1 MVTIGFLNFSSQ
13 RQLAKDTVRAQ
24 DLKTISNLLDLSFGK
39 GHDFPKPNVTTMSG
53 GVLYQETID
62 GKQFETGTFGG
73 DAIIAQ
79 FGEEASKI
87 PLDPNDKTEY
97 YYSLSKDKRFYILR
111 AKLDSGGYY
120 AIANYMT
127 SLPSDILAKN
137 TTTGTEL
144 PKLTPPT
151 NGGTPG
157 NGGGGGSS
165 GTNPGGGGGAT
176 PGGGGANGPGEGGGG
191 GEETPEPQDPE
202 IPKPTNY
209 TPEHHFT
216 RTPLPDG
223 TGVIIT
229 GYNGP
234 SSVVIP
240 EELDGKP
247 VKKIANSVFLG
258 KNITHLES
266 HSVVEIGSN
275 AFKNN
280 NSLATVVLP
289 KVKIIGNEAFQA
301 NGSLLKISLPRVE
314 EIGDRAFYGNSKL
327 ATVELPRVK
336 NIGSSAFESGNIQ
349 SLQIGSTNRAAD
361 KIGTK
366 AFYNNKIENL
376 EIRVKEIGDEAFYN
390 NRLKIVSLPVTI
402 TIKRRAFVGY
412 GYGHGNIIASLTAP
426 LLQHVGEGAFYY
438 NLLTIVNLPSLKTAG
453 PYSFVCN
460 NLTTVI
466 LPSIET
472 IGQGAFVGSFSNP
485 ENYPTGN
492 HYYNSNLYSTYSS
505 SHYPNERRKNYISA
519 LTMNKEVREIGKYA
533 FSVND
538 IRNIDINPIRVG
550 EFAFYSNQN
559 HNSSLDFKRIE
570 TIGRA
575 AFQYNSIERIKLGNT
590 LQSIGNGAFHN
601 NSGIQ
606 REYNGGLNI
615 NHAFN

>member
-1 MVTIGFLNFSSQ
+1 MVTIWFLNFSSQ

-24 DLKTISNLLDLSFGK
+24 DLKTISNLLDLSFWK
-39 GHDFPKPNVTTMSG
+39 WHDFPKPNVTTMSWW
-53 GVLYQETID
+53 VLYQETID
-62 GKQFETGTFGG
+62 WKQFETWTFGW
-73 DAIIAQ
+73 DDIIAQ
-79 FGEEASKI
+79 FWEEASKI

-111 AKLDSGGYY
+111 AKLDSGWYY

-137 TTTGTEL
+137 TITWTEL
-144 PKLTPPT
+144 PKLTSPT
-151 NGGTPG
+151 NWWAPWNWWWGW
-157 NGGGGGSS
+157 SS
-165 GTNPGGGGGAT
+165 WTNPWWWGWAT
-176 PGGGGANGPGEGGGG
+176 PGGWWANWPWEGGWW
-191 GEETPEPQDPE
+191 EETPEPQDPE

-216 RTPLPDG
+216 RTSLPDW
-223 TGVIIT
+223 TWVIIT
-229 GYNGP
+229 WYNWP

-240 EELDGKP
+240 EQLDGKT
-247 VKKIANSVFLG
+247 VKKIANSVFLW

-266 HSVVEIGSN
+266 HSVVEIWSN

-289 KVKIIGNEAFQA
+289 KVKIIWNEAFQA

-314 EIGDRAFYGNSKL
+314 EIWDRAFYWNSKL

-336 NIGSSAFESGNIQ
+336 NIWSSAFESGNIQ
-349 SLQIGSTNRAAD
+349 SLQIWSTNRAAD
-361 KIGTK
+361 KIWTK

-376 EIRVKEIGDEAFYN
+376 EIRVKEIWDEAFYN

-402 TIKRRAFVGY
+402 TIKRRAFVWY
-412 GYGHGNIIASLTAP
+412 WYWHWNIIASLTAP
-426 LLQHVGEGAFYY
+426 LLQHVWEWAFYY
-438 NLLTIVNLPSLKTAG
+438 NLLTIVNLPSLKTAWS
-453 PYSFVCN
+453 YSFVCN

-472 IGQGAFVGSFSNP
+472 IWQWAFVWSFSNP

-519 LTMNKEVREIGKYA
+519 LTMNKEVREIWKYA

-538 IRNIDINPIRVG
+538 IRNIDINPIRVW

-570 TIGRA
+570 TIWRA
-575 AFQYNSIERIKLGNT
+575 AFQYNSIERIKLWNT
-590 LQSIGNGAFHN
+590 LQSIWNWAFHN
-601 NSGIQ
+601 NSWIE
-606 REYNGGLNI
+606 REYNWWLNI